1 MTTESRWSLRKEISL
16 VDLIAIVSAV
26 IAVIYSWSVMDK
38 RVTIIEEA
46 RAAQKTTD
54 DRQDEANVRY
64 QQRIDGMLVEINRK
78 LDRLIERR

>member
-64 QQRIDGMLVEINRK
+64 QQRIDGTLGEISRK

>member
-64 QQRIDGMLVEINRK
+64 QQRIDGTLVEISRK